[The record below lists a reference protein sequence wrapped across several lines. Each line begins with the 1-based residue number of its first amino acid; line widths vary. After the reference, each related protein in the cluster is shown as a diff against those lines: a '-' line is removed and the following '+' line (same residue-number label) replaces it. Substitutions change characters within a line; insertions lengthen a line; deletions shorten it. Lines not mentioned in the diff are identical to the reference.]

1 MSEREGGGGV
11 LEREG
16 NGQVGEVLDR
26 KGEEMLSE
34 VWVAFEVGRMRR
46 RVGRK
51 SGEGDEKGGVGE

>member
-1 MSEREGGGGV
+1 M